1 MTLAQRYPI
10 PDLAD
15 RLRELH
21 NRKRLKA
28 EDDNFAE
35 NSIIKRIQEVHEE
48 NRPHQLVEN
57 DSTDDLFKSGNTV
70 QIELRGDQSAIIFS
84 LDTLQDMK
92 YCSNLEWRF
101 LKH

>member
-1 MTLAQRYPI
+1 MTLAQRHPI

-28 EDDNFAE
+28 EDENFAE
-35 NSIIKRIQEVHEE
+35 NPIIKRIQEVHEE
-48 NRPHQLVEN
+48 NRPHQLVES

-70 QIELRGDQSAIIFS
+70 QIELRGDQSAIIFA
-84 LDTLQDMK
+84 LDTLQDMNR
-92 YCSNLEWRF
+92 SRGLEWRL